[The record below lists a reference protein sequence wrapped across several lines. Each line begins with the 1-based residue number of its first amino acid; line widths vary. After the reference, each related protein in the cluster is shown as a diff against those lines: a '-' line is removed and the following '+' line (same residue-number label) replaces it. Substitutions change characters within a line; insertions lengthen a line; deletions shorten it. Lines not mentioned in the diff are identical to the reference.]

1 MGWLAG
7 EPPLRLLRMDPGK
20 YGPVRTAS
28 PQRTSGAVFTARARI
43 RLRSSPRQMIPRISL
58 GFPDFARGCRR
69 AVWEA
74 SRGIK
79 ASYGAHPC
87 PLCARASG
95 VTVVTGTRP
104 CCAGPGQ
111 RIASRR
117 QDPGNHA
124 RWPRS
129 WTRSERPA
137 LSGGSGPSIPPSSA
151 PRPFPCA
158 ELLAG
163 GPWAPPQDP
172 SFGPSSFGPKKSK

>member
-7 EPPLRLLRMDPGK
+7 EPPLRLLRVDPGK

-43 RLRSSPRQMIPRISL
+43 RLSSSPRQMIPRISL

-95 VTVVTGTRP
+95 VTAVTGTRP

-137 LSGGSGPSIPPSSA
+137 LSRGSGPSIPPSSA

-172 SFGPSSFGPKKSK
+172 SFGPPSFGQKKSK